1 MPKVVPDYKKQ
12 AVDTIIDS
20 ASKLFFEL
28 GYSTTSMDEI
38 AAKIGVTKGTIY
50 LYFKSKDEV
59 LYEVCNRNMK
69 MLQEML
75 KDVKPD
81 DFLDMGTTFFETEM
95 KMPDHIKFHWIF
107 ALGKMN
113 SNPQVRKI
121 LLDSY
126 REYVNLLASKIEQL
140 KTDGRIF
147 ENTDSLNL
155 ARLLVAFHN
164 GIMMSVMQ
172 GLPENLALSL
182 FKVGMAA
189 LLQNPYKAV
198 G

>member
-1 MPKVVPDYKKQ
+1 M
-12 AVDTIIDS
+12 DTIIDS
-20 ASKLFFEL
+20 ASKLFFAL

-75 KDVKPD
+75 KDVTVEQI
-81 DFLDMGTTFFETEM
+81 LDMGTTFFETEM

-107 ALGKMN
+107 ALGEMN

-126 REYVNLLASKIEQL
+126 REYVDLLASKIEQL
-140 KTDGRIF
+140 KTNGRIF

-155 ARLLVAFHN
+155 SRLLVAFHN

-189 LLQNPYKAV
+189 LLQNPYKAL